1 MIVWHPVNNWISYQP
16 QLVSRIWAINSCKAL
31 RKMMNFPVNLP
42 VFRGIIPVIFRFIWK
57 GSRGTTPSLGDW
69 TFRLTRNTLQTLWS
83 GLFSAVVA
91 GGPLQYLQGLGQEA
105 LQSQAAFLGVR
116 EREYQHI
123 YYLTIFARCL
133 FYLWKEDYCCCCC
146 CCCFFCLAMKRL
158 LVPLDLHNAQTV
170 VKTDGAFHAKVES
183 QDTVDMYTYVFLVL

>member
-1 MIVWHPVNNWISYQP
+1 
-16 QLVSRIWAINSCKAL
+16 
-31 RKMMNFPVNLP
+31 MNFPVNLP

-133 FYLWKEDYCCCCC
+133 LSVKR
-146 CCCFFCLAMKRL
+146 RL
-158 LVPLDLHNAQTV
+158 LLLLLLLLFFLFSHE
-170 VKTDGAFHAKVES
+170 AFTCSFGPS
-183 QDTVDMYTYVFLVL
+183 QRPNCRENRWSISCQS